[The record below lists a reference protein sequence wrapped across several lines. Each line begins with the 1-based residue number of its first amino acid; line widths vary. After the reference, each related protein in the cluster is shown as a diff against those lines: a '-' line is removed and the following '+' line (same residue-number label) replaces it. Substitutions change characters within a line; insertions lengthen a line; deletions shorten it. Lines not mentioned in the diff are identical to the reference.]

1 MRSHRV
7 GRFRRILLVLLSA
20 AAVAAILSGCT
31 AAAPSAGATP
41 SALPTDVSSAPASL
55 AAPSAGST
63 PSALSTEGSSMQV
76 SITVAQTVPA
86 GGSVDVPL
94 TFEQSPQ
101 AEVTLYTDGTPV
113 TATIDGTSLA
123 PSPIVAGSLWA
134 SLTNPTDGNLHI
146 VNSGTAQ
153 AQVAVVVSIETGRT
167 LTITAP
173 DPAHQYDHGASVD
186 FDVVLT
192 EPQAGDTATAQ
203 LHDPT
208 GTSSAITLTPAGAG
222 HWTGHVTPGSGGG
235 SYTIMVAVP
244 GASPRFT
251 SYEILVASGTV
262 TLSSGFSERLVDS
275 DHDGLANK
283 LVLSPTV
290 KYKVVG
296 YLLDSTGA
304 QIDVTGGDVDL
315 VAGAQPLDLAFDGS
329 TIYKSGK
336 SGPYRLAKVAIMS
349 GDTTEASAADM
360 GLTQAHDYKVFQR

>member
-1 MRSHRV
+1 
-7 GRFRRILLVLLSA
+7 
-20 AAVAAILSGCT
+20 
-31 AAAPSAGATP
+31 
-41 SALPTDVSSAPASL
+41 
-55 AAPSAGST
+55 
-63 PSALSTEGSSMQV
+63 MQV

-86 GGSVDVPL
+86 GGSVDIPL
-94 TFEQSPQ
+94 AFEQSPQ
-101 AEVTLYTDGTPV
+101 AEVTLFTDGTPV
-113 TATIDGTSLA
+113 TATIGGTSLA

-134 SLTNPTDGNLHI
+134 SLTNPTDGNLHV

-153 AQVAVVVSIETGRT
+153 AQVAAVVSIETSRT

-173 DPAHQYDHGASVD
+173 AHQYGHEASVD

-192 EPQAGDTATAQ
+192 EPQAGDTATAK
-203 LHDPT
+203 LRDPAD
-208 GTSSAITLTPAGAG
+208 SQSDITLTSAGAG
-222 HWTGHVTPGSGGG
+222 HWTGHVTPSSGGG

-262 TLSSGFSERLVDS
+262 TLSSSFSQRLVDS

-290 KYKVVG
+290 TVQNPGTYSVVG

-304 QIDVTGGDVDL
+304 QIDVTVADVDL

-349 GDTTEASAADM
+349 QSKATEASADDM
-360 GLTQAHDYKVFQR
+360 GLTQAYNYKVFQR

>member
-1 MRSHRV
+1 M
-7 GRFRRILLVLLSA
+7 
-20 AAVAAILSGCT
+20 
-31 AAAPSAGATP
+31 
-41 SALPTDVSSAPASL
+41 
-55 AAPSAGST
+55 
-63 PSALSTEGSSMQV
+63 
-76 SITVAQTVPA
+76 
-86 GGSVDVPL
+86 
-94 TFEQSPQ
+94 
-101 AEVTLYTDGTPV
+101 
-113 TATIDGTSLA
+113 
-123 PSPIVAGSLWA
+123 
-134 SLTNPTDGNLHI
+134 
-146 VNSGTAQ
+146 
-153 AQVAVVVSIETGRT
+153 IETSRT

-173 DPAHQYDHGASVD
+173 AHQYGHGASVD

-203 LHDPT
+203 LRDPT
-208 GTSSAITLTPAGAG
+208 DSQSDITLTPAGAG
-222 HWTGHVTPGSGGG
+222 HWTGHVTPGGGGG

-290 KYKVVG
+290 TVQNPGTYSVVG

-304 QIDVTGGDVDL
+304 EIDVTGGDVDL

-336 SGPYRLAKVAIMS
+336 SGPYRLAKVAILS
-349 GDTTEASAADM
+349 QSKATEASAADM
-360 GLTQAHDYKVFQR
+360 GLTQAYDYKVFQR